1 MVEARFFN
9 LNSDRLIIYQF
20 LPRWLRVEEGSAG
33 NLALVLGLGL
43 GLTMLV
49 PLDIPGVVQLIAS
62 CTEDLL
68 VADEAS

>member
-1 MVEARFFN
+1 M
-9 LNSDRLIIYQF
+9 
-20 LPRWLRVEEGSAG
+20 EEGSAG